1 MTTTQAMLSRVP
13 RYEAGTKG
21 ANLEG
26 TSGSPVD
33 LILARNDFDTALRA
47 AIDEDCTM
55 VCREALV
62 QVALHHFHEGAIET
76 AKSIL
81 FPLLVDSSNAR
92 AALASIHILEG
103 DRALALPLLVSTG
116 HNVTSRQ

>member
-1 MTTTQAMLSRVP
+1 MFSGIA
-13 RYEAGTKG
+13 Y
-21 ANLEG
+21 LEG

-103 DRALALPLLVSTG
+103 DRALALPLLVSTAIG